1 MRLAGSGLF
10 ARALAFCFAASLC
23 TWAGSQT
30 LPPARKEAAL
40 PYAPTPPS
48 RSAAGKDTA
57 AQSLIRLDLVVTDKS
72 GKLVTGL
79 EPRDFTLMDN
89 GQPSKILSLR
99 AFNGNSA
106 KPDQPVEVILVID
119 TIALPDRLASYEKQ
133 EVERF
138 LRQNGGRL
146 AHPVSIFWLSDAG
159 LSTLAQPSADG
170 SFLAEEMVHNKQLA
184 LTRRALRNTQIGEPL
199 DSLTFDDPPGLTALK
214 ALGEI
219 ATSER
224 TKPGRKLLLWV
235 GPGWGMGSGK
245 HYFSKLTREQLFEA
259 INWFSTLMR
268 EARLVLYSFSVG
280 EADGFN
286 LTMDSGITPPRGLYQ
301 DFLKGVKSDREA
313 SVDALDRKVLAV
325 QSGGRV
331 LEPADDLRSDILH
344 TGLTDR
350 TPEFDLVKQI
360 NSCVGEADEFYA
372 LSFNPADTK
381 QTDEYHDLK
390 VEVDKPGLVVRT
402 KTGYYDQPYFYDRP
416 KPAARSITVV
426 ELHQMLEGTRGKR
439 DADLAREISDLEL
452 TERLSD
458 AKVAAWQSG
467 LRGEKSRAALAAL
480 ADASHFLDPPAA
492 DVPADA
498 APDLSA
504 QQRMIARAVD
514 YVNKTMKKL
523 PNFFATRTTIRYEE
537 TPEHYDPTGRHRI
550 EYEPLHWV
558 DTTKETVLYRNGNEI
573 AQAVEKRGTHNAGA
587 EGLYDKGTFGA
598 ILGAVIDAAAV
609 PGDLTWSRWEKVDGG
624 LQAVFRY
631 AIAAGSSR
639 YQVSFCCLPDG
650 DGTRRFRELIG
661 YHGEIAISPANG
673 AILRLTLIS
682 DLRPRIAPNT
692 QVEDGGAEIGGMPLL
707 RSDTLVEYGPVTIGG
722 KTYIC
727 PIESVSI
734 SRSRTIKILNGLPGE
749 FRTFGPFATFL
760 NDVSFGDYHVFRGES
775 RILSGFTQD
784 SNER

>member
-1 MRLAGSGLF
+1 LRLAGSGLF

-57 AQSLIRLDLVVTDKS
+57 AQSLIRLELVVTDKS

-224 TKPGRKLLLWV
+224 TKPGRMLLLWV

-360 NSCVGEADEFYA
+360 NSCVEEADDFYA
-372 LSFNPADTK
+372 LSFNPVDTK

-402 KTGYYDQPYFYDRP
+402 KTATTISRTSTIDLSRRP
-416 KPAARSITVV
+416 EASRSSSCTRCWKGPAASAMRIWP
-426 ELHQMLEGTRGKR
+426 
-439 DADLAREISDLEL
+439 AR
-452 TERLSD
+452 
-458 AKVAAWQSG
+458 
-467 LRGEKSRAALAAL
+467 
-480 ADASHFLDPPAA
+480 F
-492 DVPADA
+492 
-498 APDLSA
+498 
-504 QQRMIARAVD
+504 
-514 YVNKTMKKL
+514 
-523 PNFFATRTTIRYEE
+523 
-537 TPEHYDPTGRHRI
+537 
-550 EYEPLHWV
+550 
-558 DTTKETVLYRNGNEI
+558 
-573 AQAVEKRGTHNAGA
+573 
-587 EGLYDKGTFGA
+587 
-598 ILGAVIDAAAV
+598 
-609 PGDLTWSRWEKVDGG
+609 LTW
-624 LQAVFRY
+624 
-631 AIAAGSSR
+631 
-639 YQVSFCCLPDG
+639 
-650 DGTRRFRELIG
+650 
-661 YHGEIAISPANG
+661 N
-673 AILRLTLIS
+673 
-682 DLRPRIAPNT
+682 
-692 QVEDGGAEIGGMPLL
+692 
-707 RSDTLVEYGPVTIGG
+707 
-722 KTYIC
+722 
-727 PIESVSI
+727 
-734 SRSRTIKILNGLPGE
+734 
-749 FRTFGPFATFL
+749 
-760 NDVSFGDYHVFRGES
+760 
-775 RILSGFTQD
+775 
-784 SNER
+784 